1 MAESHLKRKRN
12 RLSRRQANWL
22 REYPL
27 KLHEPPHCQQ
37 VARSLA
43 VDAVPVSSAERWFN
57 NGAYVSQFNRA

>member
-1 MAESHLKRKRN
+1 MVERAGFSPADVYNDAPRV
-12 RLSRRQANWL
+12 
-22 REYPL
+22 
-27 KLHEPPHCQQ
+27 EPPHCQQ